1 MHSSL
6 LWELKCFFGNNI
18 SPQRREDAKKQLM
31 DFSNQIKLK
40 AKELFPYLLEIR
52 RHLHA
57 HPELSFKEVETSKFI
72 SAQLTKHNIQH
83 QTGIVGTGI
92 VALIKGKNPDKK
104 CILLR
109 GDMDALPI
117 NEKNEVAYK
126 SKHENVMHACG
137 HDVHS
142 TCALGAAIILTNL
155 KEHFEG
161 SVKIIFQ
168 PGEEVLPGGASLMI
182 KEGVLQNPKVD
193 AAVALHVF
201 TDLAAGQAGFKSGMY
216 MASTDEIYMDII
228 GKGGHAAMPSE
239 YNSPILIASEIL
251 LQLQKEFMGQ
261 KHFDE
266 NGKEIPTV
274 LAFGKVTAAGA
285 TNVIP
290 EKVHMEGTFRTMN
303 EKWRKQAHEKIISLT
318 KKIAAEK
325 NATAEVKILVGYPFL
340 VNDEGVTQ
348 TAKNAATNY
357 LEKENIFDL
366 PLRMTAEDF
375 SFITQQVPSCFFR
388 LGTGSKKQGIT
399 SGVHSATFN
408 VDENAIETGAGLLAN
423 IAISLLQTT

>member
-1 MHSSL
+1 MNFLSEVKTKS
-6 LWELKCFFGNNI
+6 
-18 SPQRREDAKKQLM
+18 
-31 DFSNQIKLK
+31 
-40 AKELFPYLLEIR
+40 KELFPYLLEIR
-52 RHLHA
+52 RHLHQ

-72 SAQLTKHNIQH
+72 SAQLTKHDIQH
-83 QTGIVGTGI
+83 TTGVAGTGI

-117 NEKNEVAYK
+117 TEKNEVSYK
-126 SKHENVMHACG
+126 SKHEGIMHACG

-142 TCALGAAIILTNL
+142 TCALGAAIILNSL
-155 KEHFEG
+155 KENFEG

-182 KEGVLQNPKVD
+182 KENILQNPKVD

-201 TDLAAGQAGFKSGMY
+201 TDLSAGQAGFKSGMY

-228 GKGGHAAMPSE
+228 GKGGHAAMPAE

-251 LQLQKEFMGQ
+251 LQLQKEFMGR
-261 KHFDE
+261 KHLDE
-266 NGKEIPTV
+266 SGKEIPTV

-290 EKVHMEGTFRTMN
+290 ERVHVEGTFRTMN
-303 EKWRKQAHEKIISLT
+303 EKWRKQAHEKIISVA

-325 NATAEVKILVGYPFL
+325 NAIAEIKIVVGYPFL
-340 VNDEGVTQ
+340 MNDEGVTK
-348 TAKNAATNY
+348 TAHDTTINY
-357 LEKENIFDL
+357 LQKENVFDL

-375 SFITQQVPSCFFR
+375 SFITQEVPSCFFR
-388 LGTGSKKQGIT
+388 LGTGNKKQGIT

-423 IAISLLQTT
+423 IALNLLKK